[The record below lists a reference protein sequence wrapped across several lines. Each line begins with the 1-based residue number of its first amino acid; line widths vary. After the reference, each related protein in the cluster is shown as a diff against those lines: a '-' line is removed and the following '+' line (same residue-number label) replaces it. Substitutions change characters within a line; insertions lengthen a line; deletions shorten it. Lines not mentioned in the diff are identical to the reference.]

1 MEGEFFVKPHVMRKS
16 EFLADKG
23 MTSYN
28 NAGIFVVRDGNKYQ
42 FAVELDVDTVVF
54 VDEVEEKE
62 EVPLKIDNLLYEIG
76 DIRDRFDQCF
86 PE

>member
-1 MEGEFFVKPHVMRKS
+1 MKPHVMRKS

-42 FAVELDVDTVVF
+42 FAVEIDVDTVVF
-54 VDEVEEKE
+54 VDEVEDKE
-62 EVPLKIDNLLYEIG
+62 AIPLKIDNLLYDIE
-76 DIRDRFDQCF
+76 DIRDRYDQCF